1 MYRQPK
7 KAMALFCLLFA
18 NITLLVHAAIPHHHH
33 DGIPVVVR
41 HEHDDRLPDHRHT
54 DDTNEFFLLT
64 KAKIRLGNDK
74 QTCQSLDFGYDLMP
88 CLLTLFS
95 DYSAYRIQDDT
106 GLLFRHPPYIQL
118 QHTESIARSIGLR
131 APPFQLKIKN

>member
-1 MYRQPK
+1 MYRQPN
-7 KAMALFCLLFA
+7 KAMALCCLLFA
-18 NITLLVHAAIPHHHH
+18 NFTLLVHAAIPHHHH
-33 DGIPVVVR
+33 DGIPVILSSI
-41 HEHDDRLPDHRHT
+41 HHDESHPDDPDNT
-54 DDTNEFFLLT
+54 EIIY
-64 KAKIRLGNDK
+64 IRLGNDK

-95 DYSAYRIQDDT
+95 DYFTYRIQDDT

-131 APPFQLKIKN
+131 APPFQLKITNYELRVMN